1 MTQSKLLA
9 IVSLMAGVCLTVGAQ
24 AQTSPGRPAN
34 TSNAPG
40 ATSSSNAPPSG
51 SMMPDAPQGTQAYP
65 EGIPLPVF
73 FVTSVEVLRSARDG
87 GMDIVRARGLVT
99 SNAWTSPRLLPINS
113 GPTIDGVLDLIL
125 QGNAPQTPSPL
136 GSFME
141 VEALLPIA
149 PGHPYKAIR
158 VRSSSNA
165 VTLKSIPGFIETKFQ
180 KTDCATCVGKYFVA
194 KGQTAPANVPAG
206 EIVRQ
211 EDLPGDFRVIR
222 PDQGIPNYVIDPNRL
237 TLVLTEDGRI
247 SDAGWD

>member
-1 MTQSKLLA
+1 MTRSTLFATASLLA
-9 IVSLMAGVCLTVGAQ
+9 AICASFGAH
-24 AQTSPGRPAN
+24 AQTGPARPSN
-34 TSNAPG
+34 TPAS
-40 ATSSSNAPPSG
+40 TSSGAPPSG
-51 SMMPDAPQGTQAYP
+51 GQTSDMAPGSQMAP
-65 EGIPLPVF
+65 EGVPLPIL

-99 SNAWTSPRLLPINS
+99 SNAWSAPRLLPINA
-113 GPTIDGVLDLIL
+113 GPTVDGVLDLIF
-125 QGNAPQTPSPL
+125 QGNAPQMPSPL

-149 PGHPYKAIR
+149 PGHPYKAVR

-165 VTLKSIPGFIETKFQ
+165 VTLKTIPGFVETKFQ

-194 KGQTAPANVPAG
+194 KGQAAPANVPAAD
-206 EIVRQ
+206 IVRQ

-222 PDQGIPNYVIDPNRL
+222 PDQGIPNYVLDPNRL